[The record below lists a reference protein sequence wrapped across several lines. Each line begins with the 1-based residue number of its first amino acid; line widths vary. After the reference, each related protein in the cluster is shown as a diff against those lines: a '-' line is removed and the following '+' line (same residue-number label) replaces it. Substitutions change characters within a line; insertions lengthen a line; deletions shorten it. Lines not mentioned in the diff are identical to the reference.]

1 MLLEKE
7 PATGRRQLTEP
18 LENLLR
24 LTAVIHVMRL
34 FTATIAL
41 LTTLVFPIAPAEA
54 GGAHLQWENE
64 FSIPGDVVRGH
75 AFVQLDGRSH
85 NQGALRDGPY
95 YAYLSH
101 KDSSA
106 PPLPSG
112 STRLA
117 RIEIDPRPG
126 GKHADVTIEFV
137 LPSLDPGYYWILNCN
152 DPCRKIFGDLAAGQI
167 NVVADKSE
175 ARVLDLALRIGREVH
190 GVDQRLQRKVL
201 GERRSSL
208 STRVT
213 ALQQRVDQ
221 LEGQLQGVNRDREQR
236 ASPTSAYRLGA
247 FVLASAAAGAV
258 MVGRRRR
265 KEESY

>member
-1 MLLEKE
+1 MLRENDL
-7 PATGRRQLTEP
+7 PTGRRQLTEP
-18 LENLLR
+18 LENLR
-24 LTAVIHVMRL
+24 RVTAVIQVMRL
-34 FTATIAL
+34 FTATMAL
-41 LTTLVFPIAPAEA
+41 LTTLVIPIAPAEA

-75 AFVQLDGRSH
+75 AFVQLDMRSH

-95 YAYLSH
+95 YAYLSQ
-101 KDSSA
+101 KDSTA

-112 STRLA
+112 SRRLA
-117 RIEIDPRPG
+117 HIEIDPRPG

-152 DPCRKIFGDLAAGQI
+152 DPCRRIFGDLAAGQI

-175 ARVLDLALRIGREVH
+175 ARVLDLAFRIAREVH

-221 LEGQLQGVNRDREQR
+221 LEGQLQGVKRDREQR
-236 ASPTSAYRLGA
+236 ASPTSTYPIGA
-247 FVLASAAAGAV
+247 FVLASATAGTV
-258 MVGRRRR
+258 MVRRRR
-265 KEESY
+265 RNHQRP